1 MIKGLLFVLGAAV
14 GSLLNI
20 LINYLPN
27 NQFVS
32 PFLCPHCNNS
42 FKWYKNIPIFGF
54 FLIKGHCNS
63 CGRPISWQL
72 PLVETLSALF
82 TLGMYLKYTLCFTF
96 FAYAVLGYS
105 LIVITFI
112 DLKWKVIPD
121 IITLPG
127 ILLGIILSFV
137 LPQVTFKESALGAI
151 MGGGT
156 LYIISLGY
164 YILKKREGMG
174 GGDIKLLAM
183 IGAFL
188 GWKAILPII
197 FLSSL
202 LGTIVGLTIM
212 VWKKKGRYL
221 AIPFGP
227 FLSLGTLIILF
238 KPQISSL
245 FFEW

>member
-1 MIKGLLFVLGAAV
+1 
-14 GSLLNI
+14 
-20 LINYLPN
+20 
-27 NQFVS
+27 
-32 PFLCPHCNNS
+32 
-42 FKWYKNIPIFGF
+42 
-54 FLIKGHCNS
+54 
-63 CGRPISWQL
+63 
-72 PLVETLSALF
+72 LVETLSALF
-82 TLGMYLKYTLCFTF
+82 TLGIYLKYTLCFTF
-96 FAYAVLGYS
+96 FVYAVLGYS

-183 IGAFL
+183 IGCIFGMEGHIAYYIF
-188 GWKAILPII
+188 ILTPWHYSWLNHYGMEEKRA
-197 FLSSL
+197 LSSYPIWSIL
-202 LGTIVGLTIM
+202 VI
-212 VWKKKGRYL
+212 RYL
-221 AIPFGP
+221 NYPI
-227 FLSLGTLIILF
+227 
-238 KPQISSL
+238 
-245 FFEW
+245 